1 MPFHFFYGRQQLP
14 DNKMAND
21 DRLAN
26 NGRVL
31 IILNASMK
39 RHTIK
44 RTFISCK
51 LHGGASFTAVADRM
65 TSVVKNAGAMSA
77 MALFGLAAMSDVSP
91 QCAPNRTLTSRCQL
105 TSIHEYASSERFHP
119 RSPKY
124 TGSLRPTLRTIGSV

>member
-1 MPFHFFYGRQQLP
+1 MCDAFLFFYGRQQLP

-26 NGRVL
+26 NSRVL

-51 LHGGASFTAVADRM
+51 LHGGASFTVVADRM

-77 MALFGLAAMSDVSP
+77 TSTFRTRRNVRLESAMRPKSD
-91 QCAPNRTLTSRCQL
+91 
-105 TSIHEYASSERFHP
+105 ID
-119 RSPKY
+119 
-124 TGSLRPTLRTIGSV
+124 